1 MTLKGMTLL
10 DKLPWQSWQETAD
23 TLVNR
28 SLDRHLR
35 LAVTGLSRSGKT
47 AFITA
52 LVHQLEQAGFSA
64 RLPHWQVLQSG
75 RLLGVRRVAQRNH
88 HIPTF
93 PYAEGLAALHGEPP
107 RWPDPTRT
115 VSEIRLELRFH
126 SQHPLLRHL
135 KRDASSLFLDIV
147 DYPGEWLLDL
157 PLLQMS
163 YAQWSEQ
170 VRAQLVEPSLAQSA
184 ADWLRQGSQLVLEA
198 PCDDAALRGLAASYT
213 AWLHHCKSELGLSL
227 IQPGRFVLPGEYAG
241 APMLQFVPWVWGPL
255 AAQAVPGSLQ
265 AMLEE
270 RFAYYKQHL
279 VQGFYQQHFASFDR
293 QIVLV
298 DCLQPL
304 QAGEPAF
311 VDLQQTLAL
320 LMRSFHY
327 GQSSWLRRL
336 FAPRIDK
343 LLFAASKADHVTPD
357 QHANLQSLLRHLV
370 QQAYGVARF
379 EGIEIECLPLASV
392 RACGYRQVSHEGR
405 LIQALL
411 GTNLAGEPVHLFPG
425 EVPARC
431 PDARY
436 WQGENQF
443 GFVAFRRPHLL
454 PDQAMPHLR
463 LDQVLEFLLGDK
475 LR

>member
-1 MTLKGMTLL
+1 MTLL
-10 DKLPWQSWQETAD
+10 DKISWPQWQEKAD

-28 SLDRHLR
+28 TLDRHVR

-52 LVHQLEQAGFSA
+52 LVQQLEQAGFSS
-64 RLPHWQVLQSG
+64 RLPHWQVQQSG
-75 RLLGVRRVAQRNH
+75 RLLGVQRVPQLNH

-93 PYAEGLAALHGEPP
+93 PYAEGLAALQADPP
-107 RWPDPTRT
+107 RWPEPTRT
-115 VSEIRLELRFH
+115 VSEIRLELRFRT
-126 SQHPLLRHL
+126 QHPLLRHL

-163 YAQWSEQ
+163 YQQWSEQ
-170 VRAQLVEPSLAQSA
+170 VRAQLTDPQLELAAREWLALGAELSLT
-184 ADWLRQGSQLVLEA
+184 A
-198 PCDDAALRGLAASYT
+198 PCDDEALRSVAASYT
-213 AWLHHCKSELGLSL
+213 RWLHHCRSQLGLSL

-255 AAQAVPGSLQ
+255 ADQAAPGSLQ

-304 QAGEPAF
+304 QAGEAAF
-311 VDLQQTLAL
+311 RDLEQTLAL

-327 GQSSWLRRL
+327 GQSNWLRRL

-357 QHANLQSLLRHLV
+357 QHANLQHLLRHLV
-370 QQAYGVARF
+370 HGAYGIARF
-379 EGIEIECLPLASV
+379 EGIAVECLPLASV
-392 RACGYRQVSHEGR
+392 RASDYRQVPHEGR
-405 LIQALL
+405 LLNALS
-411 GTNLAGEPVHLFPG
+411 GITLAGEAVHLFPG
-425 EVPARC
+425 EVPAT
-431 PDARY
+431 PPSASY
-436 WQGENQF
+436 WQQTDRF
-443 GFVAFRRPHLL
+443 GFVALRP
-454 PDQAMPHLR
+454 PQWAPGTFMPHLR

-475 LR
+475 LQ

>member
-1 MTLKGMTLL
+1 MSLF
-10 DKLPWQSWQETAD
+10 DKHQWQQWQEQAQ

-52 LVHQLEQAGFSA
+52 LVQQLEQVGFSA
-64 RLPHWQVLQSG
+64 RLPHWQVVQSG
-75 RLLGVRRVAQRNH
+75 RLLGAKRVPQLNH

-93 PYAEGLAALHGEPP
+93 PYEAGLDALYGAPP
-107 RWPDPTRT
+107 TWPAPTRA

-126 SQHPLLRHL
+126 THHPLLRHL
-135 KRDASSLFLDIV
+135 SREASSLFLDIV

-163 YAQWSEQ
+163 YQQWSEQ
-170 VRAQLVEPSLAQSA
+170 VRAQLERPALRSAA
-184 ADWLRQGSQLVLEA
+184 ADWLQLGSTLSLSA
-198 PCDDAALRGLAASYT
+198 PHDDEALRALATRYT
-213 AWLHHCKSELGLSL
+213 QWLHHCKSTLGLSL
-227 IQPGRFVLPGEYAG
+227 IQPGRFVLPAEHAG

-255 AAQAVPGSLQ
+255 PASAAPGSLQ

-270 RFAYYKQHL
+270 RFAHYKHHL
-279 VQGFYQQHFASFDR
+279 VQGFYRDHFASFDR

-304 QAGEPAF
+304 QAGESAML
-311 VDLQQTLAL
+311 DLEQTLAQL
-320 LMRSFHY
+320 IQSFNY

-357 QHANLQSLLRHLV
+357 QHGNLQSLLRDLV
-370 QQAYGVARF
+370 QRAYGVARF
-379 EGIEIECLPLASV
+379 EGIEIECLPIASV
-392 RACGYRQVSHEGR
+392 RASEYRQVNHEGR
-405 LIQALL
+405 LLNALQ
-411 GTNLAGEPVHLFPG
+411 GTTLSGEPVHLFPG
-425 EVPARC
+425 EVPNRRPGAHFWSAQA
-431 PDARY
+431 DS
-436 WQGENQF
+436 GF
-443 GFVAFRRPHLL
+443 GFIALQPPLMRRGV
-454 PDQAMPHLR
+454 AMPHLR